1 MQPTSGIVNLGGGH
15 MRSRRLV
22 LCVLVVLIAA
32 PWALAK
38 HKDKDKDTQS
48 SQQNQSPAYNAIVD
62 QVFYNEAKLYGTMKQ
77 YRLLVETYIQNYK
90 PDAELGS
97 VPSSDKYFLGR
108 LVMDKGITQADYGRK
123 RGIFSRVLDRL
134 DDFYRMNYVP
144 TGFMQLLFLNV
155 DFDAK

>member
-38 HKDKDKDTQS
+38 HKEKNKDKDTQ
-48 SQQNQSPAYNAIVD
+48 SQQNQSPAYKAIVD
-62 QVFYNEAKLYGTMKQ
+62 QIFYNEAKLYGTMKQ
-77 YRLLVETYIQNYK
+77 YRPLVETYIQNYK
-90 PDAELGS
+90 ADAELGS

-108 LVMDKGITQADYGRK
+108 LVMDKGI
-123 RGIFSRVLDRL
+123 
-134 DDFYRMNYVP
+134 
-144 TGFMQLLFLNV
+144 
-155 DFDAK
+155 